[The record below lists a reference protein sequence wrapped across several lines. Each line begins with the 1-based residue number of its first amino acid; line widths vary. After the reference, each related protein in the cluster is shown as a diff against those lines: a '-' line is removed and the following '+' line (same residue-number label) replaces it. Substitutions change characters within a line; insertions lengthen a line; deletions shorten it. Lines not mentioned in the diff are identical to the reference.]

1 MKQQQVL
8 IVEDDEAIRQGIV
21 DALRFK
27 GYATLQAG
35 DGDKGL
41 QSAVSAD
48 CDLLLLDLVL
58 PRRGGLEI
66 LREVRSVRPT
76 LPVIIITARGDESE
90 RVEGLQLGAD
100 DYVVKPFSI
109 KELLA
114 RIEAV
119 LRRSPERPGDV
130 KELKLPGG
138 LADLA
143 RREVRFDDGA
153 RTELSETE
161 AGLLRYF
168 ACNPGRAISRD
179 ELLSRVWRFATGR
192 LETRAVDM
200 HIARLRKKLRD
211 DPANPAVIM
220 TVRGKGYVFAAGGN
234 QQ

>member
-8 IVEDDEAIRQGIV
+8 IIEDDGAIRQGIV
-21 DALRFK
+21 DALHFK
-27 GYATLQAG
+27 GYATLQAS

-114 RIEAV
+114 RVEAV

-143 RREVRFDDGA
+143 RREVRFDDGQ

-161 AGLLRYF
+161 AALLRYF

-179 ELLSRVWRFATGR
+179 ELLSRVWRFAPGGM
-192 LETRAVDM
+192 ETRAVDM

-211 DPANPAVIM
+211 DPAQPAVIM
-220 TVRGKGYVFAAGGN
+220 TVRGKGYVFAASEN
-234 QQ
+234 PQ